1 MKESGTTGA
10 GEAQIT
16 GAPRVHVHGLLKLV
30 QLSHGRLGTSF
41 PLVKPV
47 EFR

>member
-10 GEAQIT
+10 GEPQIT
-16 GAPRVHVHGLLKLV
+16 GVPRVHVHGLLKLV
-30 QLSHGRLGTSF
+30 HLTHGRLGTSF

-47 EFR
+47 ELR